1 VDPYLQ
7 SRVRGPAIALGFTGV
22 LGIGAQVGFALGHL
36 GQLGV
41 GVFEASQRTSA
52 PSELLSLTVHGG
64 LGVGF
69 AALCGA
75 VGLGLCVVA
84 FRMARMEGWAVAVAA
99 SVAAMLP
106 CLSPL
111 CIFGLP
117 AGVWALLVLYDPEV
131 REAFAAEADARVWR
145 DPA

>member
-1 VDPYLQ
+1 
-7 SRVRGPAIALGFTGV
+7 
-22 LGIGAQVGFALGHL
+22 
-36 GQLGV
+36 V